1 MIPPFLRK
9 YSSLN
14 ETAIIIYE
22 ELFMT
27 STRRLTYAGL
37 FLALSVLL
45 PTIFHLTGTAGSV
58 FLPMHIPVILCGMIC
73 GKKYGLIIGAIAPL
87 LNTLILGMPVIY
99 PIGIGMVFELAAYG
113 FFAGFIYEKSKRI
126 FPSLLGA
133 MLLGRIVR
141 IIVTYLITVPFG
153 TAFFFKGLLIAL
165 FVTSIWGIVI
175 QIVLIPLVV
184 AAYLRM
190 SK

>member
-1 MIPPFLRK
+1 MR
-9 YSSLN
+9 
-14 ETAIIIYE
+14 
-22 ELFMT
+22 

-37 FLALSVLL
+37 FLALAVLL
-45 PTIFHLTGTAGSV
+45 PTIFHLAGIAGQV
-58 FLPMHIPVILCGMIC
+58 FLPMHIPVILCGIIC
-73 GKKYGLIIGAIAPL
+73 GKKYGFIIGAIAPL
-87 LNTLILGMPVIY
+87 LNTLILGMPVLY

-113 FFAGFIYEKSKRI
+113 FFAGFMYEKSKRI

-133 MLLGRIVR
+133 MLFGRIVR

-165 FVTSIWGIVI
+165 FVTSLWGIVI
-175 QIVLIPLVV
+175 QIVLIPLVM
-184 AAYLRM
+184 AAYLRL